1 MTMNSESM
9 AREKLLHTV
18 ATLLEVLFEPTAVPI
33 IASLKPAMMRPGGA
47 RVIGTSYELDA
58 PAATQ
63 IMQQLLALRGVQ
75 ADALLT
81 ALAHA
86 DIQARAAAMTAATP
100 PVVSSLYAA
109 TASATI
115 VGPDLATHRGA
126 TAASV
131 DSLHDALHRVH
142 LAVDQFFTLTQ
153 ARRIDTLLH
162 SWLRQPNELDTMPV
176 QKFVAQFVRNA
187 PP

>member
-1 MTMNSESM
+1 MNSDSM

-63 IMQQLLALRGVQ
+63 IMQQLLALRGVK

-81 ALAHA
+81 ALAQA
-86 DIQARAAAMTAATP
+86 DMQARAAAITAALP
-100 PVVSSLYAA
+100 LVVSSLYAA
-109 TASATI
+109 AASANT
-115 VGPDLATHRGA
+115 VSADLATQGESA
-126 TAASV
+126 VASV
-131 DSLHDALHRVH
+131 DSFHGALHRVH

-162 SWLRQPNELDTMPV
+162 SWLQQPTELDTMPV
-176 QKFVAQFVRNA
+176 QKFVAQFVRNS